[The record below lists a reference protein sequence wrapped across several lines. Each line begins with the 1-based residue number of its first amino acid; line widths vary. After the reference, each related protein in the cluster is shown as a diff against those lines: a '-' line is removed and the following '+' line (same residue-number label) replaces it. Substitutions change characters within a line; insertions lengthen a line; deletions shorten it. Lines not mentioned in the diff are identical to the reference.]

1 MSSTS
6 DLRAAVRQLRTA
18 MGKSQTEFGALIG
31 KGLATIQRYETLV
44 PPRGKV
50 LPDLV
55 LLAEQNSQPVLA
67 ALFRSA
73 LEQEIGGL
81 RAALG
86 IGKFQQAVVAAII
99 QLQQLRRTLPRNP
112 EAIQRKLKVIE
123 AQLEKAVAVAPDL
136 APKAEPPDSTE
147 EE

>member
-1 MSSTS
+1 
-6 DLRAAVRQLRTA
+6 LRSAVRQLRMA

-31 KGLATIQRYETLV
+31 KGLATIQRYEALV

-50 LPDLV
+50 LSDLV
-55 LLAEQNSQPVLA
+55 LLAEQNSQPGLA

-86 IGKFQQAVVAAII
+86 IGKLQEAVLKATA
-99 QLQQLRRTLPRNP
+99 QLQQLERKLPRNP
-112 EAIQRKLKVIE
+112 DAIKRRLKAIE
-123 AQLEKAVAVAPDL
+123 AGLKEAVAVAPDL
-136 APKAEPPDSTE
+136 APPAEPPDSME